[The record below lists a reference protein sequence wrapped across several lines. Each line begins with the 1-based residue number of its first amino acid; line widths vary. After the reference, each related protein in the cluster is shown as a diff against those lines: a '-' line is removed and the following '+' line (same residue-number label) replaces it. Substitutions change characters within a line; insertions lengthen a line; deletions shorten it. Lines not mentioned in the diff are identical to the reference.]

1 MTPNIINLTML
12 LHRINK
18 LKKQNNISLLMES
31 LSEIR
36 NNTELNSNNIKI
48 TIKLIDALGQIG
60 DSDTIDLMLNSLTDK
75 NFNKH
80 REIREAVFEALRKLE
95 YQEVEVLNKLCLA
108 MEKDNY
114 TLSREL
120 PEMMNQFK
128 KMNDKDKDIF
138 LNVLIS
144 NLTSYYTSPKSDDL
158 PRYIYWF
165 LGETKYHNAV
175 GYLVN
180 TLNKIHKKT
189 EYDSKET
196 CEVIIECMNALG
208 KIAKK
213 DESIFQC
220 FSQFFNKPYP
230 SDVKF
235 AIIDNLPKVD
245 SSENYI
251 RSCNYAIQLIDRDE
265 EIQTATRCLTRVNG
279 KVAINSLIMSLKRN
293 KKKNKESYYG
303 CNNGIPYIIMALGEL
318 KAFKAIDE
326 VIELLSFN
334 CNDHD
339 YICKVIADFL
349 IEIGE
354 KSIEPLVIFL
364 INGAIWL
371 LENKN
376 KEVMRVFSSN
386 KEASIPV
393 FISLLNDQN
402 IKIRKY
408 AANRLDEFSWV
419 PSEGIGSVYYWIFK
433 EEFKKCIT
441 QGNISVEPLI
451 AAIDQLNLLDHW
463 KSRQLEDVLFALGE
477 IGDIRAFHALKYN
490 KMKSNFSARIERKIG
505 ECLGKIVLK
514 NDSDKIVLLDE
525 LIVLLEIDDAY
536 TRINAAYALGEIKD
550 NKCTAM
556 LIKLL
561 KSDKDSRVR
570 EVVAE
575 VLGEF
580 TDRKVIS
587 ALANAFNDKIYDVRR
602 NCVKSLNKIDS
613 LEAVELLLKWMHY
626 EPGYAIHA
634 VEVFVSIGAACIL
647 KYFSETHLYSN
658 KNLIEK
664 TEIKELELKMLD
676 SINDTI
682 PKLYNLYSSS
692 NIKVKTAAYFSL
704 KEICN
709 HLDKP
714 GLNLSSESK
723 SILKKVQKNLRKKSI
738 CSDEQ
743 FYYFDYYFV
752 CKPILDKEV
761 NALITKLY
769 MSIVQL
775 SWESYELDFEK
786 DVYLILGTKNRDE
799 VVEILIYFL
808 YVYKATNDYRYE
820 YAVKVLRDI
829 LDEKSIIALI
839 DYINY
844 YRFKLSYNK
853 TKNINIVVKALAKS
867 KSQVVL
873 QYFLDLINV
882 NYLERFDRND
892 SGYWCTLIFGHI
904 PDLIENNKD
913 LLIDGRQISTV
924 ASIAIIDA
932 AQTHFKQENFD
943 LLRTAIYAL
952 GEIADPIAIDFIY
965 KYIGYTY
972 KEEKYDHYSDL
983 LTEEFND
990 SIKIAVFYTL
1000 GKMFDPRV
1008 IEWLCGNYEIFRSE
1022 YDNNN
1027 DLYEFIKLTVLSDFD
1042 KIFVFNALIDCIE
1055 KYKENN
1061 SKLNILN
1068 NAIYFTAVLLYECDD
1083 FFPDKQV
1090 VEKAFNSFTLLK
1102 QKNVFNDFIL
1112 TKNGL
1117 PFVDGILL
1125 SLKSYY
1131 KNSTFESDGSSQ
1143 IMEEE
1148 EE

>member
-1 MTPNIINLTML
+1 MYQKSIFRGALKLKEVFMTPNIINLTMS

-36 NNTELNSNNIKI
+36 DNSELNSNNIKI
-48 TIKLIDALGQIG
+48 TVKLIDALGQIG
-60 DSDTIDLMLNSLTDK
+60 DSDTIDLMLQSLTDK

-80 REIREAVFEALRKLE
+80 KEIREAVFEALRKLE

-114 TLSREL
+114 ALSREL
-120 PEMMNQFK
+120 PEMMTQFG
-128 KMNDKDKDIF
+128 KMKNKDKDIY

-144 NLTSYYTSPKSDDL
+144 NFTSYYTSPKSDYL
-158 PRYIYWF
+158 PNYIYWF
-165 LGETKYHNAV
+165 LGETKYYGAAD
-175 GYLVN
+175 YLVN
-180 TLNKIHKKT
+180 TLNNIHKKT
-189 EYDSKET
+189 KYNTEET
-196 CEVIIECMNALG
+196 NEVIIQCMNALG

-213 DESIFQC
+213 NESILQC
-220 FSQFFNKPYP
+220 FAQFFNEPYP

-235 AIIDNLPKVD
+235 AIIDNFPKVD

-303 CNNGIPYIIMALGEL
+303 CNNGMPYIIMALGEL
-318 KAFKAIDE
+318 KAFEAIDE
-326 VIELLSFN
+326 VIEILSFN

-339 YICKVIADFL
+339 YICEVIADFL

-354 KSIEPLVIFL
+354 KSIEPFVIFL
-364 INGAIWL
+364 INEAIWL

-386 KEASIPV
+386 KKASISV

-408 AANRLDEFSWV
+408 AANILDDFSWI

-441 QGNISVEPLI
+441 QGNISAEPLI

-463 KSRQLEDVLFALGE
+463 KSGQLEDVLFALGE
-477 IGDIRAFHALKYN
+477 IGDIQAFHALKYN

-525 LIVLLEIDDAY
+525 LIVLLESDDAY

-550 NKCTAM
+550 NKCTTM

-561 KSDKDSRVR
+561 KYDRDSCVRV
-570 EVVAE
+570 VVAE

-580 TDRKVIS
+580 TDRKIIS
-587 ALANAFNDKIYDVRR
+587 ALANAFNDKIYDVRC
-602 NCVKSLNKIDS
+602 NCVKSLIKIDS

-626 EPGYAIHA
+626 EPLYAIHA
-634 VEVFVSIGAACIL
+634 VEVFASIGATCIL

-658 KNLIEK
+658 TNLTGK
-664 TEIKELELKMLD
+664 LEIKELELKMLN

-682 PKLYNLYSSS
+682 QKLYNLYSSS
-692 NIKVKTAAYFSL
+692 NIKVQTAAYFSL

-709 HLDKP
+709 HLNKS
-714 GLNLSSESK
+714 GLDLSSENNA
-723 SILKKVQKNLRKKSI
+723 ILKKVQKSQREKSI

-743 FYYFDYYFV
+743 FYYFDYYFI
-752 CKPILDKEV
+752 CKPILDKKV
-761 NALITKLY
+761 NVLITKLY
-769 MSIVQL
+769 MSIDQL

-786 DVYLILGTKNRDE
+786 DVYLILRTKNRDE

-808 YVYKATNDYRYE
+808 YVYNVNNDYRYK
-820 YAVKVLRDI
+820 YAVKVLGDI
-829 LDEKSIIALI
+829 LSERSIIALI

-844 YRFKLSYNK
+844 
-853 TKNINIVVKALAKS
+853 
-867 KSQVVL
+867 
-873 QYFLDLINV
+873 
-882 NYLERFDRND
+882 
-892 SGYWCTLIFGHI
+892 
-904 PDLIENNKD
+904 
-913 LLIDGRQISTV
+913 
-924 ASIAIIDA
+924 
-932 AQTHFKQENFD
+932 
-943 LLRTAIYAL
+943 
-952 GEIADPIAIDFIY
+952 
-965 KYIGYTY
+965 
-972 KEEKYDHYSDL
+972 HYC
-983 LTEEFND
+983 
-990 SIKIAVFYTL
+990 
-1000 GKMFDPRV
+1000 P
-1008 IEWLCGNYEIFRSE
+1008 
-1022 YDNNN
+1022 
-1027 DLYEFIKLTVLSDFD
+1027 
-1042 KIFVFNALIDCIE
+1042 
-1055 KYKENN
+1055 
-1061 SKLNILN
+1061 
-1068 NAIYFTAVLLYECDD
+1068 
-1083 FFPDKQV
+1083 V
-1090 VEKAFNSFTLLK
+1090 VEKFNA
-1102 QKNVFNDFIL
+1102 I
-1112 TKNGL
+1112 
-1117 PFVDGILL
+1117 
-1125 SLKSYY
+1125 
-1131 KNSTFESDGSSQ
+1131 
-1143 IMEEE
+1143 
-1148 EE
+1148 